1 MWRMRRNEAIAALQG
16 QTEAIK
22 ALGATSLYLFGS
34 TERDEAGGAS
44 DVDRPATASILSCV
58 ATLRLRR
65 SGFSDLENFYK
76 FSQALTVRLPV
87 IRAKA
92 ELFCRGAGKRRFPL
106 SRE

>member
-44 DVDRPATASILSCV
+44 DVDLFIDYDPDSLFSLVDLVGIQQFLEQCTGVPVDLTTRDSLDPFLRGDIEAS
-58 ATLRLRR
+58 ALRI
-65 SGFSDLENFYK
+65 F
-76 FSQALTVRLPV
+76 
-87 IRAKA
+87 
-92 ELFCRGAGKRRFPL
+92 
-106 SRE
+106 